1 MSRNIAA
8 DGQHNG
14 ERMKKG
20 KIRETLTRLRQEL
33 QRAEGLDVDSR
44 RKMEELHHD
53 LEQLNEADDPDVD
66 SLLSRARE
74 LETRFAADHPTLE
87 RIVRDLADTIAK
99 MGI

>member
-20 KIRETLTRLRQEL
+20 KIRETLTRLREEL
-33 QRAEGLDVDSR
+33 QHAEGIDADSR
-44 RKMEELHHD
+44 RKMEELHRD
-53 LEQLNEADDPDVD
+53 LEQLNDADDPDVD
-66 SLLSRARE
+66 SLLDRARE